1 MRRGTLP
8 RPSALRGQG
17 ARPPASHDSLRTPPC
32 AHWPS
37 VRSLSSPNQD
47 RFDLYS
53 FSVFSQS
60 VFSLS
65 TSYYYSYSHSLL
77 YLQPHP
83 AGFGPHSDPVL
94 SSCVI
99 GSSCR
104 SLFAV
109 CCSSSKRDAS
119 PLCSRMAS
127 PAILEYFLVMSSPRF
142 PPASSPVHSPLF
154 ILSHFSAACP
164 RLPL

>member
-1 MRRGTLP
+1 MIPSPPFTILRSRPVPGSLIWPPLGNASRYSHRPSTMRRGTLP

-17 ARPPASHDSLRTPPC
+17 ARPPASRDSLRTPPC

-99 GSSCR
+99 GIPL
-104 SLFAV
+104 SLVV
-109 CCSSSKRDAS
+109 CC
-119 PLCSRMAS
+119 L
-127 PAILEYFLVMSSPRF
+127 LLLQQTLRF
-142 PPASSPVHSPLF
+142 SPLF
-154 ILSHFSAACP
+154 SDGLSSYP
-164 RLPL
+164 